1 MYVSMHRVTYLI
13 GNLRFIYNKLGTSQC
28 VRVHKH
34 SPTSLHK
41 DTESK

>member
-13 GNLRFIYNKLGTSQC
+13 GNLRFTYNKLGNNER
-28 VRVHKH
+28 VIVHKH